1 MLKRISAVILASAV
15 WVSAFENPAHSD
27 AIEEAALMAIAAGV
41 CGASIPDSVFIPRLQ
56 AVAVQNG
63 VNVTV
68 AMNLVRA
75 QAEIMALRLIEAE
88 ATAEF
93 CEHVQNISFE

>member
-1 MLKRISAVILASAV
+1 MLKRLSALIIASAALV
-15 WVSAFENPAHSD
+15 GALEDPAHSSP
-27 AIEEAALMAIAAGV
+27 IEEAALMAIAAGV
-41 CGASIPDSVFIPRLQ
+41 CGASIPDAVFLPRVQ

-63 VNVTV
+63 VNMTV

-75 QAEIMALRLIEAE
+75 QAEIMALQLIEAG
-88 ATAEF
+88 AGDEF